1 MNNFINLSDNEL
13 TTIDGGALEIYI
25 AGKVFTGIA
34 AGAITG
40 GAALAI
46 VGVAALG
53 YYVMSKN

>member
-1 MNNFINLSDNEL
+1 MNNFINLSHNEL
-13 TTIDGGALEIYI
+13 NTIDGGVYEIYI

-40 GAALAI
+40 GAGLAL

-53 YYVMSKN
+53 WYVMSKN